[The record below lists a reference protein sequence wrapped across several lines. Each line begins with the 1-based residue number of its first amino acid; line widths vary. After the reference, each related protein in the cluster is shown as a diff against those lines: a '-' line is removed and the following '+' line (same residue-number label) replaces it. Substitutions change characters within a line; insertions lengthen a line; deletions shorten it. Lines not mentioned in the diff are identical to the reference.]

1 MKSKAYKIYWGV
13 LMLIAAVALI
23 LYATGIGSNV
33 LGLPLYK
40 TLLTIVLIGW
50 ILYKIIFGA
59 DMHERFKIFTPL
71 SLIAILLESE
81 IASLAGLESDFINNW
96 ILFIAG
102 ILLDVAFG
110 VIIPKKA
117 REGHHNRLSSF
128 THYIDASNTK
138 ESTVTNKMGD
148 STVFFQNTELAEEY
162 SRYELTLY
170 NKMGNIT
177 VHVPADWCIDSRIFT
192 QMGNTDI
199 REGGSGTV
207 TLVLKG
213 ENKMGNIDIVSP

>member
-1 MKSKAYKIYWGV
+1 MKSKAYKIYWGI

-23 LYATGIGSNV
+23 LYATGVGSDI

-50 ILYKIIFGA
+50 ILYKIIFSTNLR
-59 DMHERFKIFTPL
+59 DRFKIFTPL
-71 SLIAILLESE
+71 SLIAIVLESE
-81 IASLAGLESDFINNW
+81 IASLAGLEDNFINNW

-102 ILLDVAFG
+102 ILLDVAVGF
-110 VIIPKKA
+110 IIPQKA
-117 REGHHNRLSSF
+117 HAGHHNRLSSF
-128 THYIDASNTK
+128 THYIDASNTTV
-138 ESTVTNKMGD
+138 STVTNKMGD
-148 STVFFQNTELAEEY
+148 STVFFQNTELAAEY

-177 VHVPADWCIDSRIFT
+177 VHVPADWCIDSHIYT